1 MTKKDTILFITIFC
15 VLALIAGS
23 TYAYWGWS
31 SNESKSV
38 VFNTSKGIEDYVIYD
53 AGESHFVGD
62 FKASSTFCDGLHNTV
77 TMSKVTDASEMMLIG
92 TLKMDVN
99 SIENN
104 MKSTDALGWAVV
116 SGDGTS
122 CTSDTTALVSGTF
135 KNVNSVTT
143 LTLLEDMFIGTSAA
157 SYTVYIWLN
166 TATASDALSGET
178 LDVNIWTQVDQV
190 AAWYGD
196 VNLDGIVNFSDY
208 ATVSAY
214 VKGTTTFTAQ
224 QKVNA
229 DVNLDGAVDSTDV
242 NLILTATKNPS
253 ASSMPASPAS

>member
-1 MTKKDTILFITIFC
+1 MNKKDVILFITIFC
-15 VLALIAGS
+15 VLALISGG
-23 TYAYWGWS
+23 TYAYWSWS
-31 SNESKSV
+31 SNTSKSV
-38 VFNTSKGIEDYVIYD
+38 VFNTSKGIEEYITYD
-53 AGESHFVGD
+53 AGDSHFVGD
-62 FKASSTFCDGLHNTV
+62 FKDSSTFCDGLHNTV
-77 TMSKVTDASEMMLIG
+77 TMSKVVDASEMMLIG

-99 SIENN
+99 SIESN
-104 MKSTDALGWAVV
+104 MKSTDALGWAVI

-122 CTSDTTALVSGTF
+122 CTSDTTALASGTF
-135 KNVNSVTT
+135 KNVNSGTT

-196 VNLDGIVNFSDY
+196 VNMDGIINTSDY
-208 ATVSAY
+208 SKSLAY
-214 VKGTTTFTAQ
+214 VNGTMTLTAQ

-229 DVNLDGAVDSTDV
+229 DVNLDGVVDSTDV
-242 NLILTATKNPS
+242 DLILAAVNNPS
-253 ASSMPASPAS
+253 TSNLPASPAS